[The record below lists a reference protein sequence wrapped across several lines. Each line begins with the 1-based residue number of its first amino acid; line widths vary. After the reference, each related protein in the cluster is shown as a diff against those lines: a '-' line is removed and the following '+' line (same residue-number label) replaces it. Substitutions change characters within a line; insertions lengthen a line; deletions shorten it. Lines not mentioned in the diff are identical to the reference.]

1 MRRKNRFGQYF
12 IVCLLILC
20 CVTTVADALPDE
32 WDRVLSSTVFIET
45 DVGRG
50 SGFFVGSDRVATCY
64 HIIAGASMG
73 QVATKS
79 KLFDIVRVTKY
90 NSEWDL
96 AILRVKESSINR
108 NLKNPSPL
116 PFGEGLDEGKKVY
129 ILGVSRDGKLLYSS
143 GQVSNNSSVCGQHEF
158 NITATAVSGSN
169 GGPVLNISGEVI
181 GIATRNLLYNSAVR
195 VDYLKY
201 LSDWEGQGEFPPL
214 DVYNLNPCV
223 LISLINMKIEMGAHD
238 SAIEYVRIFD
248 DDRLDPLKKQ
258 HLKQQIRRAVQKG
271 GKLTKMQRLRLLAK
285 WLRIVF

>member
-12 IVCLLILC
+12 IVCLLLLC
-20 CVTTVADALPDE
+20 CVTTVADALPE
-32 WDRVLSSTVFIET
+32 WDRVLNSTVFIET

-64 HIIAGASMG
+64 HVIAGASWG

-79 KLFDIVRVTKY
+79 KLFNIVRVTKY

-96 AILRVKESSINR
+96 AILRVKESPISR
-108 NLKNPSPL
+108 HLGESPSPL

-129 ILGVSRDGKLLYSS
+129 ILGASRGGELLNSS

-158 NITATAVSGSN
+158 NITAKTVSGTN
-169 GGPVLNISGEVI
+169 GGPVLNKSGEVI
-181 GIATRNLLYNSAVR
+181 GIATRDLLYNSAVR

-201 LSDWEGQGEFPPL
+201 LSDWEGQGAFPPL

-223 LISLINMKIEMGAHD
+223 LISLINMQIEMGAHD
-238 SAIEYVRIFD
+238 SAIECVRIFD
-248 DDRLDPLKKQ
+248 DNRLDPLKKQ
-258 HLKQQIRRAVQKG
+258 DLKQRIRMAVQKG
-271 GKLTKMQRLRLLAK
+271 GNLTKMQRLQLLAK
-285 WLRIVF
+285 WLGIVF